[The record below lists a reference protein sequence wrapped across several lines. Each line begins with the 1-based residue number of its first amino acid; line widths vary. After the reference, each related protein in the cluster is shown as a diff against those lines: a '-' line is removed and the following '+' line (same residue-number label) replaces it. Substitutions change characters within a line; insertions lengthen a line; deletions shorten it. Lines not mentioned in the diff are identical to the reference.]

1 MHTFEKAPDSK
12 KFISRGNSV
21 NLSQRYYFLF
31 QAMENHEE
39 PSVLRV
45 ITDYD
50 AQDHGLDVMRDA
62 LNYQVGIQSS
72 IFPLHAE
79 VFERR
84 NTLLGKFV
92 YCT

>member
-1 MHTFEKAPDSK
+1 MHTFEKAEDSK

-21 NLSQRYYFLF
+21 NPSQRYYFLF

-62 LNYQVGIQSS
+62 LNYQVGIQIINCLNFVLSY
-72 IFPLHAE
+72 H
-79 VFERR
+79 
-84 NTLLGKFV
+84 TLLKEFIYGA
-92 YCT
+92 